1 MPKNKAEKDFTEIG
15 GSPVPGLTL
24 RHVLRGHT
32 GHINRIAWSPDG
44 KYLASPSDD
53 KTIRIWDISTG
64 ECRFVLSGHTM
75 PVSSVRWSPKEQKL
89 VSISRNGSVRIWNT
103 RTGKTI
109 SIIKELEDLESTHHP
124 FIPEWSPDGKWI
136 ASPITKDRPIK
147 IWYPDSGEL
156 YWEFAGMGNYTRF
169 AWSPEKNFIAT
180 YNDFAYEAKIWD
192 IKSKRITKIITSAGQ
207 LLNLIGWSPNGYI
220 FLGSTDS
227 SILIWDVK
235 LDTLRFELETV
246 WATNTNFA
254 LTPNSQIAAT
264 KREKAIDCWDLITNQ
279 KLVTLEGATTN
290 IEEFSFSQDGQF
302 LVSMDSESIRI
313 WDTTTWKTVAVMQ
326 GEFEKLAF
334 HPNLAILATCSK
346 EGNVIQIW
354 EIEKDRLVHNSN
366 LLSEAQKS
374 TNYTTAKLVL
384 VGDSGVGKTGLG
396 WRLAHGKFKEHAST
410 HGQQFWSIPQLNLKR
425 KDGTDCEAVLWD
437 LAGQPDYRLV
447 HSLYLDDVDTA
458 LILFDPT
465 NRQDPL
471 AGVDFWLNQLKQK
484 DRDLC
489 NAILVGA
496 RTDRGTSTL
505 TDEELQAYCKRNGV
519 SGGYLPTSAKDG
531 IGIDEIL
538 ETLKAQIPWESMT
551 ATVTTVTFKR
561 IKDYVLSLKEKT
573 ERKNVLVS
581 PSELRKLLESLETS
595 KDWKFTDAEMMTAV
609 GHLETHGYVKVLHGS
624 NGQHTILLEPTI
636 LANLASSIVLEARRN
651 PRGLGVLEE
660 TRLLYGEYAFPELRN
675 LNENEQKILL
685 DAATVLFIE
694 HNLCFR
700 ETFNEQT
707 FLVFPSLINEKRP
720 ADETTPTE
728 EGASYRVKGAVENV
742 YASLVV
748 LLGYTNTFVRT
759 HQWQNQA
766 QYEMGSDEVCGFHQA
781 YIDGGID
788 LVLYYGKN
796 TPEYARIMFSGL
808 FERFLSRREL
818 DISRYQLVKCKK
830 CDASL
835 ARNVV
840 MDQLNKKKDFSF
852 CHECGNKVSLPS
864 PEPLTR
870 LSRKEEIILDEQ
882 QAIAQR
888 RTAFESALVRIKGL
902 LRDSGRDQKPTCF
915 ISYAWD
921 TSEHQRWV
929 MQLAKDLRNAD
940 IDVLLDRWNVVPGS
954 NLDRYIEHIMDTNF
968 VIIVGTPSLLQKYAS
983 TASDSVLK
991 AELEMV
997 NMRLRQTSEYGHTI
1011 LPILLDGEVNT
1022 SFPPQAQK
1030 LIYVDFKQ
1038 TNQYFVQLFDMI
1050 WRLFN
1055 LPFDHPLLDELRTSM
1070 AL

>member
-1 MPKNKAEKDFTEIG
+1 MPKKITDKQEEKDFFEIG
-15 GSPVPGLTL
+15 GSPIPGLTL

-32 GHINRIAWSPDG
+32 KTINRIAWSPDG
-44 KYLASPSDD
+44 KYLASPSND
-53 KTIRIWDISTG
+53 KTIRIWDVYTG
-64 ECRFVLSGHTM
+64 ECVRVLEGHTEEVYDTAWSPDGRMLASGSKDQSVLLWDFLTGNILQKITNKHFVYSLAWNSIGTKLAIGNLNDIDIWNIEKRRIEISLRGHKDSILGIAWHLSGKILAS
-75 PVSSVRWSPKEQKL
+75 VSVDRSLRVWDLATGSQEL
-89 VSISRNGSVRIWNT
+89 VLEGHSDYVSFLSWIPNQQVIATSSHDKSVRIWN
-103 RTGKTI
+103 
-109 SIIKELEDLESTHHP
+109 LV
-124 FIPEWSPDGKWI
+124 
-136 ASPITKDRPIK
+136 
-147 IWYPDSGEL
+147 
-156 YWEFAGMGNYTRF
+156 
-169 AWSPEKNFIAT
+169 
-180 YNDFAYEAKIWD
+180 
-192 IKSKRITKIITSAGQ
+192 SKKCIQ
-207 LLNLIGWSPNGYI
+207 
-220 FLGSTDS
+220 
-227 SILIWDVK
+227 V
-235 LDTLRFELETV
+235 
-246 WATNTNFA
+246 
-254 LTPNSQIAAT
+254 
-264 KREKAIDCWDLITNQ
+264 
-279 KLVTLEGATTN
+279 LEGH
-290 IEEFSFSQDGQF
+290 
-302 LVSMDSESIRI
+302 SESIFCLSLSYDNSLLISTGHDGSRI
-313 WDTTTWKTVAVMQ
+313 WRTDNWQTIAVIP
-326 GEFEKLAF
+326 EKHDGMGLTSSAF
-334 HPNLAILATCSK
+334 HPNMHRLALPGKENRSTNILD
-346 EGNVIQIW
+346 VDHQI
-354 EIEKDRLVHNSN
+354 
-366 LLSEAQKS
+366 LLSYERFDES
-374 TNYTTAKLVL
+374 LNYTTAKIVL

-396 WRLAHGKFKEHAST
+396 WRLAHGEFREHAST
-410 HGQQFWSIPQLNLKR
+410 HGQQFWSIPELGLKR
-425 KDGTDCEAVLWD
+425 QDGTDCEAVLWD

-471 AGVDFWLNQLKQK
+471 AGVDFWLSQLKQK

-505 TDEELQAYCKRNGV
+505 TDEELQAYCERNGI

-531 IGIDEIL
+531 IGVDEVL
-538 ETLKAQIPWESMT
+538 ETLKAQIPWDEMT

-561 IKDYVLSLKEKT
+561 IKDYVLSLKEQT
-573 ERKNVLVS
+573 ERKNILVT
-581 PSELRKLLESLETS
+581 PSELRELLKNLETS
-595 KDWKFTDAEMMTAV
+595 KDWEFTDAEMMTAV

-624 NGQHTILLEPTI
+624 NGQHTILLEPAV

-660 TRLLYGEYAFPELRN
+660 ARLLRGEYALPELKD
-675 LNENEQKILL
+675 LSENEQKILL

-720 ADETTPTE
+720 TDETFPTE

-748 LLGYTNTFVRT
+748 LLGYTNTFIRT

-766 QYEMGSDEVCGFHQA
+766 QYEMGKDEVCGFQQA
-781 YIDGGID
+781 YSDGGIE

-796 TPEYARIMFSGL
+796 TPEYARTMFSGL

-818 DISRYQLVKCKK
+818 EISRYQSVKCKN
-830 CDASL
+830 CGASL

-852 CHECGNKVSLPS
+852 CHECGEKVSLPN

-870 LSRKEEIILDEQ
+870 LSQKEEIILDAQ
-882 QAIAQR
+882 QAIAKR
-888 RTAFESALVRIKGL
+888 RTAFESGLVRVKGL
-902 LRDSGRDQKPTCF
+902 LRDSGKDQKPTCF
-915 ISYAWD
+915 ISYAWG
-921 TSEHQRWV
+921 TPEHQRWV
-929 MQLAKDLRNAD
+929 MQLAKDLRNAE

-954 NLDRYIEHIMDTNF
+954 NLDRYIEQIMDTNF
-968 VIIVGTPSLLQKYAS
+968 VVVVGTPSLLQKYNS
-983 TASDSVLK
+983 TASDPVLK

-997 NMRLRQTSEYGHTI
+997 NMRLRQTNKYGHTI
-1011 LPILLDGEVNT
+1011 LPVLLDGDVNT

-1038 TNQYFVQLFDMI
+1038 TDQYFVQLFDMI

-1055 LPFDHPLLDELRTSM
+1055 LPFDHPMLEELRASM
-1070 AL
+1070 SS